1 MGIVGVHVPS
11 THDEERKHWVQVSK
25 TWLLLI
31 VVAFFSLLKVC
42 EDLRSGRRHSRI
54 VSSLCF
60 LFWIYVGNSV
70 CLSDD
75 LCAYLLIFAHCMGSG
90 VIETTLRMILP
101 PSLESRVDETYL
113 SLLEHLYRLITYQPI
128 LAHGMVSNVMET
140 ILDLLDLIRVTRYQL
155 TPVHGI
161 VSSVM
166 KTISDL
172 LELIRITKYQL
183 ILAHGI
189 VSSSMRTIPNLLELI
204 RITKN
209 QLILACGIVINV
221 MKTILHLVVLMSIII
236 YALILFRDIVSRVMK
251 IIQYLLKPL
260 IRITTYQLI
269 LACGTVSS
277 ISRTI
282 LYPLKH
288 LTGLNTNQT
297 IPAPGHC
304 VVISIARNCGSTTTS
319 NVFCRNIDNSGS
331 GEGEPFQLR
340 KLENRSFWTN
350 EEVTNYGLTD
360 GCLLEYRDGMCCQSL
375 LDGKQVN
382 NTFVSRFLRNLHC
395 PNRSIRIPPSLIWTY
410 LQNFL
415 FFNFLSFF
423 LTRVYFSFFFFFSF
437 CENFTLLHVT
447 FKQHA
452 FYHIFDTQGAKS
464 R

>member
-1 MGIVGVHVPS
+1 MQTMGTVGVHVPS

-25 TWLLLI
+25 TWLLFI

-54 VSSLCF
+54 VSSSCF
-60 LFWIYVGNSV
+60 LFWIYVGKTAL

-90 VIETTLRMILP
+90 VFETTLRMILP
-101 PSLESRVDETYL
+101 PSLESRVDETNL

-128 LAHGMVSNVMET
+128 LAHGMVSSVMET

-166 KTISDL
+166 KTISNL

-221 MKTILHLVVLMSIII
+221 MKTILHLLVLTSIIV
-236 YALILFRDIVSRVMK
+236 YAMILIRDIVSRVMK
-251 IIQYLLKPL
+251 TIPYLLKPL

-269 LACGTVSS
+269 LACGIVSS

-288 LTGLNTNQT
+288 LTGLNTNRT

-304 VVISIARNCGSTTTS
+304 VVIAIARNCGSTTTS
-319 NVFCRNIDNSGS
+319 KVFCRNIDNSGS

-350 EEVTNYGLTD
+350 EEVTNNGLTA
-360 GCLLEYRDGMCCQSL
+360 GCLLEYQDGMCCQSL
-375 LDGKQVN
+375 LGRLHKLAKQDGKQIIFCRNLGGKPLVSFHCYTN

-395 PNRSIRIPPSLIWTY
+395 PNRSIRIPPPPPHWFGPTCKTSCFSI
-410 LQNFL
+410 FSH
-415 FFNFLSFF
+415 FF
-423 LTRVYFSFFFFFSF
+423 
-437 CENFTLLHVT
+437 
-447 FKQHA
+447 
-452 FYHIFDTQGAKS
+452 
-464 R
+464 